1 MDKLLSLNN
10 FVSVENLENE
20 DVEKLIKR
28 AEYFKNG
35 GETPHLNKEVYVT
48 NLFFEN
54 STRTHTSFE
63 MAERKLGLTVIPFD
77 PGHSSV
83 NKGET
88 LYDTLLTL
96 GALGVDLSVI
106 RHSENNYYEKLI
118 NLNPDQHLNMGIIN
132 GGDGS
137 GQHPSQCMLDIMTIH
152 EQFGTFKGLKVVI
165 VGDLKNSRV
174 ARSNMQLLTRLG
186 AKVYFSGPE
195 YWYSSEF
202 DKYGE
207 YAPLDELI
215 EDMDVVMLLR
225 VQHERHDGDKN
236 EKLFSETE
244 YHKLYGLDE
253 KRYNKLKKDAII
265 MHPGPVNRGVEWAD
279 ELVEAPKSRYV
290 TQMKNGVFMRMAMI
304 EAVMRSRKLG
314 GLE

>member
-1 MDKLLSLNN
+1 
-10 FVSVENLENE
+10 
-20 DVEKLIKR
+20 
-28 AEYFKNG
+28 
-35 GETPHLNKEVYVT
+35 
-48 NLFFEN
+48 
-54 STRTHTSFE
+54 
-63 MAERKLGLTVIPFD
+63 
-77 PGHSSV
+77 
-83 NKGET
+83 
-88 LYDTLLTL
+88 
-96 GALGVDLSVI
+96 
-106 RHSENNYYEKLI
+106 
-118 NLNPDQHLNMGIIN
+118 
-132 GGDGS
+132 
-137 GQHPSQCMLDIMTIH
+137 
-152 EQFGTFKGLKVVI
+152 
-165 VGDLKNSRV
+165 
-174 ARSNMQLLTRLG
+174 MQLLTRLG

-244 YHKLYGLDE
+244 YHKLYGLDK

-304 EAVMRSRKLG
+304 EAVMRGRKLG

>member
-1 MDKLLSLNN
+1 
-10 FVSVENLENE
+10 
-20 DVEKLIKR
+20 
-28 AEYFKNG
+28 
-35 GETPHLNKEVYVT
+35 
-48 NLFFEN
+48 
-54 STRTHTSFE
+54 
-63 MAERKLGLTVIPFD
+63 
-77 PGHSSV
+77 
-83 NKGET
+83 
-88 LYDTLLTL
+88 
-96 GALGVDLSVI
+96 
-106 RHSENNYYEKLI
+106 
-118 NLNPDQHLNMGIIN
+118 MGIIN

-304 EAVMRSRKLG
+304 EAVMRGRKLG